1 MRATTHLQLRVLLE
15 LEDHRSEH
23 VTLFVM
29 RVPVCNNVSFVRV
42 REGKGFGRSW
52 GSQDEGANG
61 KIVRELAR
69 LVIVL

>member
-1 MRATTHLQLRVLLE
+1 
-15 LEDHRSEH
+15 
-23 VTLFVM
+23 
-29 RVPVCNNVSFVRV
+29 VRV

-61 KIVRELAR
+61 EIVRELAR